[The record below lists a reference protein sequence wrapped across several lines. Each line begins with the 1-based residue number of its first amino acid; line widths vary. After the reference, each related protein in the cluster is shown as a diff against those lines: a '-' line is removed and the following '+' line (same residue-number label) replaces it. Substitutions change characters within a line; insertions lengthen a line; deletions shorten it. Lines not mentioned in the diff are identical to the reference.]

1 MAKVLLSKLPQAVS
15 EVIGNIYQGV
25 IAARDTGIDWARS
38 PDKIDFQVEVILAAN
53 DIAREQVE
61 TASAM
66 ERVTEESEQVTTQ
79 LQGEGITT
87 SEEESH
93 DETSSSGSES
103 SSRSGSQSSSRSGS
117 QSGSRS
123 SSSSGSQSQSQS
135 ESQSTSQSDST
146 SRSFNWLWKTT

>member
-38 PDKIDFQVEVILAAN
+38 PEKVDFQVEVILSAN
-53 DIAREQVE
+53 DIARQQVATS
-61 TASAM
+61 TAV
-66 ERVTEESEQVTTQ
+66 EKITQEGVQITTQ
-79 LQGEGITT
+79 LQGEGVTT

-93 DETSSSGSES
+93 DSTSSSGSES
-103 SSRSGSQSSSRSGS
+103 SSRSGSQSSSRSQS

-135 ESQSTSQSDST
+135 ESQSTSQSESS
-146 SRSFNWLWKTT
+146 SRSFDWLWRTT